1 MWLRKRDQKIQDA
14 TFLFLCVM
22 ALYSLGTKMRVLLEG
37 LAPLILFGLPLAA
50 LEAELHLGFF
60 GWNWARVW
68 TQPILLSLK
77 QKDLLLAWAYRPEFS
92 LGGGAAKL
100 GLLSLVSWDLM
111 KAHSNSLKAH
121 SFIFEMPTHLYFPQI
136 SFPPKT
142 FILLRHLRPLSH
154 LSFYPSR
161 FPLRRLF
168 LSSHLP
174 ASILSN
180 PLNAIVLSNCSPET

>member
-37 LAPLILFGLPLAA
+37 LAPLILFGLPLAV

-92 LGGGAAKL
+92 LGDGPAKL
-100 GLLSLVSWDLM
+100 GPALPCVMGLNDGTLQFSKSTLLHFGNAAPSLFSENILSSKNLHPPPSPPTSLPPLLLS
-111 KAHSNSLKAH
+111 K
-121 SFIFEMPTHLYFPQI
+121 
-136 SFPPKT
+136 
-142 FILLRHLRPLSH
+142 PLS
-154 LSFYPSR
+154 SPS
-161 FPLRRLF
+161 PLPF
-168 LSSHLP
+168 FSSPSLHSLQP
-174 ASILSN
+174 TQCHCTFQL
-180 PLNAIVLSNCSPET
+180 